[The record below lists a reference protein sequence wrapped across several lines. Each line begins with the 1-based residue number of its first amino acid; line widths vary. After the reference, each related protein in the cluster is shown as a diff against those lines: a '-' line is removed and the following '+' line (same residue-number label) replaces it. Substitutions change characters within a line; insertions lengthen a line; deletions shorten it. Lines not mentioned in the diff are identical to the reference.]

1 MTERNRF
8 LPEERDDEFE
18 SYDVAPLDMPPAPA
32 GANAEIGGE
41 SAASRRVAGV
51 PSGQANDPENRVGE
65 PTPGAEPILG
75 YDGLGTDDVIAW
87 IKAADPETPD
97 LRRIL
102 EYETRHR
109 NRDSI
114 VELLSE
120 RLRKL
125 GGDVEN

>member
-8 LPEERDDEFE
+8 LPEERDDDFE
-18 SYDVAPLDMPPAPA
+18 LYDVAPPDMPPSPA
-32 GANAEIGGE
+32 GANTEIGGE
-41 SAASRRVAGV
+41 SAASRRVAGP
-51 PSGQANDPENRVGE
+51 PSDQADNPENRVGE

-75 YDGLGTDDVIAW
+75 YDSLGTDDVIAW
-87 IKAADPETPD
+87 VKAADPDEPE
-97 LRRIL
+97 LRRLL

-125 GGDVEN
+125 GGDVES